1 VSQSEI
7 LNVPARCGRAV
18 HLKAGQS
25 LKIINTHGH
34 QVVDFWAFN
43 TEDMSEFLSMEHLR
57 ATLGT
62 IFPQAGQGLISNRR
76 RSIMDFA
83 EDTSPGVH
91 DTVMAACDTHRYA
104 SLGCTEYHDN
114 CTDNLKA
121 AMKAIGLG
129 TPEVPSPFNIWMNI
143 PVGPD
148 GSTSWEAP
156 VSKAGDYVV
165 LKAMIDV
172 VAVMSCCPQDL
183 VPVNA
188 GAPTEVHY
196 QVLD

>member
-1 VSQSEI
+1 MSNQEI
-7 LNVPARCGRAV
+7 LTVPARRGRAV
-18 HLKAGQS
+18 RLNAGQS

-34 QVVDFWAFN
+34 QVVDFWAFS

-57 ATLGT
+57 ATLTT
-62 IFPQAGQGLISNRR
+62 IFPQAGHGLIGNRR
-76 RSIMDFA
+76 RAIMDFV

-91 DTVMAACDTHRYA
+91 DTIMAACDNYRYGL
-104 SLGCTEYHDN
+104 LGCTEYHDN

-121 AMKAIGLG
+121 AMRAIGLEA
-129 TPEVPSPFNIWMNI
+129 PEVPSPLNIWMNI
-143 PVGPD
+143 PVAPD
-148 GSTSWEAP
+148 GATTWGEP

-165 LKAMIDV
+165 LKALIDV
-172 VAVMSCCPQDL
+172 VAVMSCCPQDIL
-183 VPVNA
+183 PVNA